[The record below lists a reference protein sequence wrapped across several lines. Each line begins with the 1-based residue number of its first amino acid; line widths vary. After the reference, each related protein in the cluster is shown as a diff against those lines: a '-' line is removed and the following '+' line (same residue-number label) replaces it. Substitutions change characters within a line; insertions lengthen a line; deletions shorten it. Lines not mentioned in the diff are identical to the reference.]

1 MIEEAT
7 QTHEQTDALVG
18 GWMRGWVG
26 GYEGGLID
34 VDVNVYMYV
43 GGGEGWIADWSGSV
57 DGDWVGG

>member
-1 MIEEAT
+1 MNKL
-7 QTHEQTDALVG
+7 HRHMNRRMP
-18 GWMRGWVG
+18 WWVD
-26 GYEGGLID
+26 GYVGGLID